1 MLIFDDIELAVVV
14 PAQLDGQ
21 VQSIEAVVNS
31 ALVRAGAHRCIA
43 ERRELMVVRLEY
55 LPRVLRRALQNDDH
69 EGAHKERRD
78 GLLRIVA
85 RRVVVDLV
93 RAVLLIIDELLEL
106 LAE

>member
-21 VQSIEAVVNS
+21 VQSIEAVVDS
-31 ALVRAGAHRCIA
+31 ALVGACAHRCIA

-69 EGAHKERRD
+69 ECAHEERCIR
-78 GLLRIVA
+78 LLRIVE
-85 RRVVVDLV
+85 RRVVIDLV
-93 RAVLLIIDELLEL
+93 RAILLVIDKLLEL